1 MFNPWKDLQGLFASP
16 PRQVGVVS
24 AYDDG
29 IATVDFPGGGQIK
42 AVGATTTVGQ
52 TVFVRG
58 DVIEGE
64 APDAGTVEFIII

>member
-1 MFNPWKDLQGLFASP
+1 MFNPWKDLQGLFAAP
-16 PRQVGVVS
+16 ARQVGVVS
-24 AYDDG
+24 AYVDG

-42 AVGATTTVGQ
+42 AVGATTVGQ

-64 APDAGTVEFIII
+64 APDAGTVEFIVI